1 MCKSLFFL
9 ALLGLSSS
17 LSVLTSSKPA
27 EALTCTFGMVDG
39 GSAPY
44 RSNSWEQIL
53 DFDDDE

>member
-1 MCKSLFFL
+1 MQIAFL
-9 ALLGLSSS
+9 PGPARPFVEPF
-17 LSVLTSSKPA
+17 VLTSSKPA